1 MLREHASRDGRTG
14 IRKAAER
21 RREDA
26 QKLLEQERWTG
37 SIYLHGYWVECTIKF
52 RLMDHF
58 NVLNLDALDAVLSAR
73 SGRLVLTRT
82 HSIAYLSTFHEGL
95 RALREGHAKRLD
107 VQSAALVRAHNHVSR
122 WSTELRYSP
131 EPGHRPEAERF
142 AEDAKSIVTFIL
154 NN

>member
-1 MLREHASRDGRTG
+1 M
-14 IRKAAER
+14 
-21 RREDA
+21 
-26 QKLLEQERWTG
+26 
-37 SIYLHGYWVECTIKF
+37 KF

-58 NVLNLDALDAVLSAR
+58 NVLHLDALDAVLSAR
-73 SGRLVLTRT
+73 SGRLVITRT

-95 RALREGHAKRLD
+95 RALREVNNDRLD

-122 WSTELRYSP
+122 WSSELRYSP
-131 EPGHRPEAERF
+131 DLGRRPEAERF